1 VLFACGLPGCGG
13 SDVPYEMVP
22 VEGRVTY
29 DDGSTISAARMEVI
43 LQPQNPPA
51 NPDVPPRAARGEVNV
66 ADGTFSTVSTYEY
79 GDGAIVGQ
87 HKVQLIS
94 YDQSDAITDAIPEIY
109 RNLDTTP
116 LTVKV
121 ESGGSQLDLK
131 VATP

>member
-1 VLFACGLPGCGG
+1 VLLACGLPGCGG
-13 SDVPYEMVP
+13 SDVPYEMAP

-29 DDGSTISAARMEVI
+29 ADGSVIRAARMEII

-51 NPDVPPRAARGEVNV
+51 NPDVPPRAARGEVNP

-87 HKVQLIS
+87 HKVQLVS
-94 YDQSDAITDAIPEIY
+94 YDQTDAITDAVPEVY

-116 LTVKV
+116 LVV
-121 ESGGSQLDLK
+121 EVAPGKKQLELK
-131 VATP
+131 VDKP